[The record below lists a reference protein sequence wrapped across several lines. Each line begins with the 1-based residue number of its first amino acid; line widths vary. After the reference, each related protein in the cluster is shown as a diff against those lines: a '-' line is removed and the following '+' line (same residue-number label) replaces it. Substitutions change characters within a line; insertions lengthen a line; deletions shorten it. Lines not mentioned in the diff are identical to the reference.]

1 MPPKLLKLA
10 ALYRAAHL
18 FAQQCHWIVTG
29 PTFAQD
35 HAFFSDLYTAYAEAV
50 DDLVE
55 KAIGTAGGIAVYDGE
70 AFHSGVMT
78 ALRPALN
85 LRDRAAMLAH
95 AQKIEDQLQASLQ
108 TLSAGADLGTGDLLQ
123 KLAGDSQ
130 HRSYLIRGFLEGGV
144 NDPGELP
151 PLTAPKSST
160 AASGG

>member
-35 HAFFSDLYTAYAEAV
+35 HAFFNDLYTAYAEAV

-55 KAIGTAGGIAVYDGE
+55 KAIGTARGIAVYGGV
-70 AFHSGVMT
+70 AFHDDVWT

-95 AQKIEDQLQASLQ
+95 VQKIEDQLQASLQ

-144 NDPGELP
+144 ND
-151 PLTAPKSST
+151 
-160 AASGG
+160 